1 MYYYNNYGNY
11 IVYRAND
18 YYWAKEYNTDQT
30 RQQFKYDGSHGAEYW
45 NLYRV
50 SAINIDFQ
58 VPGGPYIPP
67 YRFPYEGTGHDGYGL
82 PDFGCSAEPI
92 DGMLRPVRV
101 SLAVRPV
108 KK

>member
-1 MYYYNNYGNY
+1 MQLQKT
-11 IVYRAND
+11 I
-18 YYWAKEYNTDQT
+18 K
-30 RQQFKYDGSHGAEYW
+30 
-45 NLYRV
+45 L
-50 SAINIDFQ
+50 SAILLSAAALLASCGQ
-58 VPGGPYIPP
+58 APGGPYIPP

-92 DGMLRPVRV
+92 EGRLQPVRV